1 MRKIIPFTVYT
12 YKETVS
18 IPLISYVDDVL
29 TLSECGNKDAVNND
43 VVNAFTEGKKLKYG
57 TDKCNKIHI
66 EEEKQHLPKKYENY
80 FGEIISNSG
89 K

>member
-43 VVNAFTEGKKLKYG
+43 VVNVFTEGKKLKYG

-66 EEEKQHLPKKYENY
+66 EEEKNICPKNMKT
-80 FGEIISNSG
+80 ILVT
-89 K
+89 